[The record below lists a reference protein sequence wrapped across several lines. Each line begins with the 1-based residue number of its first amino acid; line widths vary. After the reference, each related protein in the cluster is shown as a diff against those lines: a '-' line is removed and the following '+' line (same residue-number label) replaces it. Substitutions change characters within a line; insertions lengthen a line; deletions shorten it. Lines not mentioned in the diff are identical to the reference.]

1 MAEWQ
6 KDLGSFFQQ
15 KEQTHA
21 EQERSELE
29 RFIADVA
36 MAAYAQLKDELEKH
50 GRQITIRET
59 ATAATLVVQHAGAEE
74 FRYCLQGR
82 TLPDGVV
89 PFAELVS
96 RERKGIRMIRT
107 ESMLRPGNDFALA
120 DVTSEEVIGHFLTQY
135 KRSVREE

>member
-29 RFIADVA
+29 RFITDVA
-36 MAAYAQLKDELEKH
+36 MPAYAQLKDELEKY

-59 ATAATLVVQHAGAEE
+59 ATAATLVVQHGGSEE

-107 ESMLRPGNDFALA
+107 ESMLRSGNDFALA
-120 DVTSEEVIGHFLTQY
+120 DITPDEVIRHFLTQY
-135 KRSVREE
+135 KRCVREE